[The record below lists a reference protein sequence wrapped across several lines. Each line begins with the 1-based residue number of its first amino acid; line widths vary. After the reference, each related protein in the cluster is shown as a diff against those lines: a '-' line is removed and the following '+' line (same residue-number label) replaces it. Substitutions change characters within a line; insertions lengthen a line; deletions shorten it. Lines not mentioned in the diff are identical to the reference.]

1 MRTPFFFSSLIL
13 LLALISSTHA
23 KNHNNAPKKD
33 LVRTSCA
40 HASYPAICLR
50 TLSSYSGVAIT
61 LRDLAKAGV
70 KVTLSRS
77 KAASNFLAQL
87 KSQSK
92 REQGAV
98 RDCLELMG
106 NSLDELSETLSE
118 LQQLRSG
125 DFRWHMS
132 NVETWVSA
140 ALTNENTCLDGFKE
154 VGGYI
159 KKSDVKRKI
168 SNVARVTSNALYLIH
183 LLDQSHG
190 KTTDIS
196 TRHD

>member
-1 MRTPFFFSSLIL
+1 MRTPFFLSFLIL
-13 LLALISSTHA
+13 LLALISTHA
-23 KNHNNAPKKD
+23 KNHNAPRKE

-50 TLSSYSGVAIT
+50 TLSSYSGVVT
-61 LRDLAKAGV
+61 NLSDLAKAGV
-70 KVTLSRS
+70 KVSLSRS

-92 REQGAV
+92 KEQGAV
-98 RDCLELMG
+98 RDCLELIG
-106 NSLDELSETLSE
+106 NSMDELSQTLSE
-118 LQQLRSG
+118 LQKLQSG

-154 VGGYI
+154 IEGFI
-159 KKSDVKRKI
+159 RSDVKRKI
-168 SNVARVTSNALYLIH
+168 TKVARVTSNALYLID
-183 LLDQSHG
+183 LLDNSHG
-190 KTTDIS
+190 KNVEIA
-196 TRHD
+196 TRQN